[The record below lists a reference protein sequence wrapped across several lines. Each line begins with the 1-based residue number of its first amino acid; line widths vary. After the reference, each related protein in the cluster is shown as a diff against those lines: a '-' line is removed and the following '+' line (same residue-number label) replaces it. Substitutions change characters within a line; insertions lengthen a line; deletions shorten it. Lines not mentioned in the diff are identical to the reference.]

1 MPKKAKENIV
11 LQDVS
16 IDDIQSD
23 INALVNDHITEGKKI
38 SWETNSGVSL
48 DIDFSVPAPNI
59 IEWSTGEKFL
69 SQPSLFEYKRQY
81 QTIRD
86 LFNLRCVICNPP
98 TRAAADCWDKG
109 REYLESENLLVWSH
123 KYQDDVCP
131 CCGTTRAEFEED
143 KIFQRYKTFVACV
156 GMRSGKS
163 LMAGAYLGTY
173 YEHRIITLGDP
184 ATYFNTFPG
193 QPFEVAFTATTS
205 DQAKGTIYAYY
216 RNARAKSPWINA
228 YVESLRA
235 EEEKKGLDKNTLY
248 KEVESSISYKNI
260 NVEFNSLN
268 SNCFVEDTPVVMT
281 DYTRKNIQ
289 DVQIG
294 DKVLDR
300 HGHEQTVE
308 NAWYDSTPD
317 ELLEINVQG
326 GTTFQC
332 TPNHKFPAYVWP
344 KTCLCGCGEKLSRA
358 GRLFKKGHQ
367 GNGRTIEAV
376 VVEGSGGH
384 IRRLPKSYNPIQD
397 VTASEL
403 GKADYLMMPRKFD
416 EIETTITTDKARLLG
431 YYVAEGCSNRSRYV
445 DGYKRLG
452 SEFSFHSEE
461 FDTWVTDVRNI
472 CDTYN
477 IHYNT
482 NFLKKAACCVTVT
495 SGKEAILMA
504 EWLEVNGGHHAKQKQ
519 LSSDV
524 MHWPLPLKEELLKGM
539 FRGDGTHYINTG
551 SNGNTRPC
559 ISYGT
564 ASKTLAYQVQLI
576 LCQLGIYSGVVIAH
590 RKATKFIKV
599 DTTQY
604 HVNVGGEQVLGF
616 AKTIWGKDNRFKDF
630 KYGSAIIKPLCRV
643 EDDYIYVPINSVK
656 TVANKKPVYNL
667 TISNDHS
674 YLIGGGIG
682 TYNSGGLAGRTRIWA
697 CIDELSR
704 FDVST
709 EGSKRSANEVWNV
722 LDNSLTTVRAVVDDR
737 KLPYYFGMMAA
748 VSSPI
753 SYNDMTMRTVKDA
766 KKIKEIF
773 AIKFPTWEFNPKVSR
788 ATLEHRFK
796 RDPIGSERDFGAN
809 PPMAESPLIVDVER
823 FKKCIDPTLLPTA
836 SFENTMPIDGMG
848 RAYVGKRLLT
858 ANFDTNNI
866 HFVGGDAGKSK
877 DSFSMVSAHGEY
889 MDIPSQDGQ
898 ASERKFV
905 TVLDWALAIRPIL
918 KPRKTV
924 YFDCS
929 IDIVKGLLKKQ
940 KIQASMFDH
949 WNSEYILQTMRN
961 LQIDADSYQ
970 IKAEDYI
977 QFVSDSYEGK
987 VKLIAPD
994 VTDEGKDPYYG
1005 MSVYGRLI
1013 HELLC
1018 LERSPDLKKVDHK
1031 LGEHNDVVCCL
1042 IMAHKMVQASA
1053 MTAGAGTGSKK
1064 ANIMAGMHGIST
1076 PILTQGRSW

>member
-11 LQDVS
+11 LEDIS
-16 IDDIQSD
+16 IDDIQNEISS
-23 INALVNDHITEGKKI
+23 LVNDHIVEGKKI
-38 SWETNSGVSL
+38 SWDTNQTQASN
-48 DIDFSVPAPNI
+48 IDFSIPAPNI
-59 IEWSTGEKFL
+59 IEWSTGENFL

-109 REYLESENLLVWSH
+109 REYLESENLLTWSH

-131 CCGTTRAEFEED
+131 KCGTTRSEFEED
-143 KIFQRYKTFVACV
+143 KMFQRYKTFVACV

-163 LMAGAYLGTY
+163 VMAGAYLGTY

-216 RNARAKSPWINA
+216 RNARSKSPWINA
-228 YVESLRA
+228 YVDSLRA
-235 EEEKKGLDKNTLY
+235 EEDKKGLDKNTLY
-248 KEVESSISYKNI
+248 KEVESSITYKNI

-268 SNCFVEDTPVVMT
+268 SN
-281 DYTRKNIQ
+281 
-289 DVQIG
+289 
-294 DKVLDR
+294 
-300 HGHEQTVE
+300 
-308 NAWYDSTPD
+308 
-317 ELLEINVQG
+317 
-326 GTTFQC
+326 
-332 TPNHKFPAYVWP
+332 
-344 KTCLCGCGEKLSRA
+344 
-358 GRLFKKGHQ
+358 
-367 GNGRTIEAV
+367 
-376 VVEGSGGH
+376 
-384 IRRLPKSYNPIQD
+384 
-397 VTASEL
+397 
-403 GKADYLMMPRKFD
+403 
-416 EIETTITTDKARLLG
+416 
-431 YYVAEGCSNRSRYV
+431 
-445 DGYKRLG
+445 
-452 SEFSFHSEE
+452 
-461 FDTWVTDVRNI
+461 
-472 CDTYN
+472 
-477 IHYNT
+477 
-482 NFLKKAACCVTVT
+482 
-495 SGKEAILMA
+495 
-504 EWLEVNGGHHAKQKQ
+504 
-519 LSSDV
+519 SS
-524 MHWPLPLKEELLKGM
+524 
-539 FRGDGTHYINTG
+539 
-551 SNGNTRPC
+551 
-559 ISYGT
+559 
-564 ASKTLAYQVQLI
+564 
-576 LCQLGIYSGVVIAH
+576 
-590 RKATKFIKV
+590 
-599 DTTQY
+599 
-604 HVNVGGEQVLGF
+604 
-616 AKTIWGKDNRFKDF
+616 
-630 KYGSAIIKPLCRV
+630 
-643 EDDYIYVPINSVK
+643 
-656 TVANKKPVYNL
+656 
-667 TISNDHS
+667 
-674 YLIGGGIG
+674 
-682 TYNSGGLAGRTRIWA
+682 GLAGRTRLWA

-766 KKIKEIF
+766 KRIKEIF
-773 AIKFPTWEFNPKVSR
+773 AVKYPTWEFNPKVSR

-823 FKKCIDPTLLPTA
+823 FKKCIDPTLLPIA
-836 SFENTMPIDGMG
+836 SFEGTMPVDGMG

-866 HFVGGDAGKSK
+866 HFIGGDAGKSK

-929 IDIVKGLLKKQ
+929 IDIIKNILKKQ
-940 KIQASMFDH
+940 KIAGSTFDH

-961 LQIDADSYQ
+961 LQIDADPYQ
-970 IKAEDYI
+970 VKAEDYI
-977 QFVSDSYEGK
+977 QFVSDAYEGK
-987 VKLIAPD
+987 VKLIAPAE
-994 VTDEGKDPYYG
+994 TDEGKDPYFG
-1005 MSVYGRLI
+1005 MSAYGRLI
-1013 HELLC
+1013 HEALC

-1031 LGEHNDVVCCL
+1031 QNEHNDIICCL
-1042 IMAHKMVQASA
+1042 VMAHRLVQNSG

-1064 ANIMAGMHGIST
+1064 ANIAAAMQGIAS
-1076 PILTQGRSW
+1076 PRIVKGASW